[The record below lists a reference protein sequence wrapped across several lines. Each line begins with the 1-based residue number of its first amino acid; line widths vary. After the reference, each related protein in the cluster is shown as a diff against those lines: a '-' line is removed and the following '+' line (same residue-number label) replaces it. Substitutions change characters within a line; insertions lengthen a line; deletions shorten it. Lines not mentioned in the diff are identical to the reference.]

1 MEQQAEVRQ
10 VPSSAG
16 RRRLFRGVSGG
27 VLLAVQ
33 AKTALGTGS
42 TGGGGNCKSPS
53 AMISGNTSPRPGSGS
68 TCSGGRSPGF
78 WIQPQKSPYWT
89 VAGGKFPTF
98 NIATTLCSTN
108 LSTIQKTNITD
119 AGTLLT
125 TIFPGA
131 NVPAGT
137 SLWSALSP
145 QAQFGQLLRHLT
157 AAWLNAGYFTSTAQD
172 YPLTQQQVIQMWEAV
187 KNGGEYCPSS
197 LISCGNKG
205 MSATEVISYIEQM
218 YDTNSDIST
227 NLCKVA
233 AP

>member
-33 AKTALGTGS
+33 AKTALGTTNGGS
-42 TGGGGNCKSPS
+42 CKSPS
-53 AMISGNTSPRPGSGS
+53 AMISGNTSPRPGNGT

-78 WIQPQKSPYWT
+78 WIQPQKSPYWSM
-89 VAGGKFPTF
+89 AGATFPKFK
-98 NIATTLCSTN
+98 IQTTLCQTN
-108 LSTIQKTNITD
+108 LSTIQRADMLD

-125 TIFPGA
+125 NVFPGA

-157 AAWLNAGYFTSTAQD
+157 AAWLNAGYFTAQSQR
-172 YPLTQQQVIQMWEAV
+172 YPLSKQQVVEMWNAV
-187 KNGGEYCPSS
+187 KGGGLYCPAS
-197 LISCGNKG
+197 LLNCGTKG
-205 MSATEVISYIEQM
+205 WTASQVISYIEQM
-218 YDTNSDIST
+218 YDTNSDINT
-227 NLCKVA
+227 NLCKA
-233 AP
+233 